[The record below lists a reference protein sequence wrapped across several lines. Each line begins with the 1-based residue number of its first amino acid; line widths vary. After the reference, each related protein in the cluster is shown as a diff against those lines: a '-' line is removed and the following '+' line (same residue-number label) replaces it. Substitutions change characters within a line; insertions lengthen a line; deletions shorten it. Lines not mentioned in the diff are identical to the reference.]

1 MRPRSSVKLVLT
13 STLPLALT
21 ACSQPDDSVSFLV
34 KKNFSTHSECTAAKI
49 PDAICSAA
57 STQAT
62 NEHFRV
68 APRYDDQASC
78 DADFAEGYCE
88 IDYRRK
94 YMPKIGG
101 FELAVSGT
109 LPIAEY
115 DKILIQR
122 SRSRMARENNANT
135 EPTLSHVLSAGSN
148 LQYFGQPLY
157 PTCSHRNTSPKSPSL
172 QNSSSR
178 SGITRFSLSPT
189 ISRGGFGQ
197 HTSARSGWSGRSS
210 SGFSYGG

>member
-34 KKNFSTHSECTAAKI
+34 KKNFSTHSECTAAKV
-49 PDAICSAA
+49 PDSICSAA
-57 STQAT
+57 SDQAM
-62 NEHFRV
+62 NEHYRV
-68 APRYDDQASC
+68 APTYNDQASC
-78 DADFAEGYCE
+78 NADFGEGHCQ
-88 IDYRRK
+88 INYRRQH
-94 YMPKIGG
+94 MPKVGG
-101 FELAVSGT
+101 FELTVSGT

-115 DKILIQR
+115 DKILTQR
-122 SRSRMARENNANT
+122 AWSRMARENNAKT
-135 EPTLSHVLSAGSN
+135 EPTLSHVLSVGSN
-148 LQYFGQPLY
+148 HQYFSQPLY
-157 PTCSHRNTSPKSPSL
+157 PTCHHRNTSPQSPSL
-172 QNSSSR
+172 QSSGSR
-178 SGITRFSLSPT
+178 SGVVHLSLSPT